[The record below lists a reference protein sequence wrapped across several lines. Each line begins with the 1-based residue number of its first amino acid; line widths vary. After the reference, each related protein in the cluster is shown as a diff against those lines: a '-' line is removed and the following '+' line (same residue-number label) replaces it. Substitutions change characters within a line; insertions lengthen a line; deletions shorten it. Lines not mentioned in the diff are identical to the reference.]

1 MPINFPITKITN
13 SQRYGYCYTLQEALQ
28 LWHNAKGR
36 EFEEGK
42 ITIEEFNEWVK
53 TEYGP
58 LWEICR
64 DTLLEYRTMIKIKNK
79 YNNPQGIKIEEVI
92 QI

>member
-28 LWHNAKGR
+28 LWHNAKAR
-36 EFEEGK
+36 EYESGK
-42 ITIEEFNEWVK
+42 ITIEEFRAWVDE
-53 TEYGP
+53 EYNP
-58 LWEICR
+58 LWTICG
-64 DTLLEYRTMIKIKNK
+64 DTLNEYRTMIKIKNK

-92 QI
+92 QL